1 MKKIVKIEG
10 LDCPNC
16 AKTLEIELN
25 KLEGVK
31 NAEINFVKGKL
42 SFESEDIEKAENSI
56 VAMTKK
62 VEPNAK
68 IILTKPNSKKF
79 SLFIDLLTLCLG
91 TILGVLVLVFQ
102 SRLPLWA
109 FWIMIVLS
117 ALLLGYKTYL
127 KAILLL
133 FKGIINENLLIT
145 ISVIGATALGEYME
159 GLMVIFLYTIGKVL
173 EKLAVDKSRK
183 SIEKLTNLQPEYA
196 VVVRDEKEIRVEP
209 SEVNVGEV
217 IIVKPGERVPI
228 DGVILDG
235 NATLDM
241 QSLTGESVP
250 VSVQVDDNILSGAIV
265 LDGLLKIKTS
275 EEYKNST
282 VSKIMNLIENAQDKK
297 SKTET
302 FISKITRWYT
312 LGIII
317 LAVLTLGIGWAIT
330 KEFSSSIYRALK
342 LLVVSCPCAFAISVP
357 LSYFSGLGNASKNG
371 ILIKGSNYLDA
382 LGKINLVAFDKTGT
396 LTTGEFQVEK
406 VESLSEN
413 YSEDDIIYLASLG
426 EQYSLHPLA
435 KSIVK
440 ENKREL
446 EKIRNVKEVAGE
458 GVYFKYNKKEFFVG
472 RKTKEKNVSVEIF
485 ENNKLIGKIYLNDT
499 IKDSSKEAC
508 EELKNMGVKMVL
520 LSGDSQD
527 KVAVTSREL
536 GIDEFKAQLL
546 PQDKYKILDDLKQ
559 NKENKIAYVGDGI
572 NDAPSL
578 TLADVGISMGIN
590 GSPASIEASD
600 VVLGDDN
607 IKKIPLAIKISR
619 FTRKIVWSN
628 IILSAIVKLSILVL
642 SLVDITGMMVAVFA
656 DVGVTLL
663 AILNS
668 LQTLYYNPSK
678 KKINLKKFN

>member
-1 MKKIVKIEG
+1 MKKTVKIEG

-16 AKTLEIELN
+16 ARSLQNEI
-25 KLEGVK
+25 KKIDGVN
-31 NAEINFVKGKL
+31 NAEINFVKSKL
-42 SFESEDIEKAENSI
+42 SFESNDVNKATEEIISL
-56 VAMTKK
+56 TKK

-68 IILTKPNSKKF
+68 IILEKNNKNKTS
-79 SLFIDLLTLCLG
+79 FIVDLILLVLG
-91 TILGVLVLVFQ
+91 TALGLVALLVN
-102 SRLPLWA
+102 LPTWA
-109 FWIMIVLS
+109 FWIIFVAS
-117 ALLLGYKTYL
+117 AIMLGYKTYS

-133 FKGIINENLLIT
+133 FKGVINENLLIT
-145 ISVIGATALGEYME
+145 ISIIGAAALGEYME
-159 GLMVIFLYTIGKVL
+159 ALMVIFLYTIGKIL

-196 VVVRDEKEIRVEP
+196 VIVKDNEEIELTP
-209 SEVNVGEV
+209 NEVQVGSLIV
-217 IIVKPGERVPI
+217 VKPGERVPI
-228 DGVILDG
+228 DGVVTEGD
-235 NATLDM
+235 ATLDM

-250 VSVQVDDNILSGAIV
+250 VSISKNEKILSGSIV
-265 LDGLLKIKTS
+265 LDGVLYIKTT

-317 LAVLTLGIGWAIT
+317 LAILTLAIGWAISKNFDT
-330 KEFSSSIYRALK
+330 SIYRALK

-382 LGKINLVAFDKTGT
+382 LSKLNLLAFDKTGT
-396 LTTGEFQVEK
+396 ITTGEFQVQK

-413 YSEDDIIYLASLG
+413 YNEEDIIFLASLG

-440 ENKREL
+440 ANTKKL
-446 EKIRNVKEVAGE
+446 EKVKKVKEVAGE
-458 GVYFKYNKKEFFVG
+458 GVHYEYNKNKYFVG
-472 RKTKEKNVSVEIF
+472 RKNKKHNISVEVY
-485 ENNKLIGKIYLNDT
+485 ENDVLIGKIYLNDT
-499 IKDSSKEAC
+499 IKPSAVDAC
-508 EELKNMGVKMVL
+508 QQLKSMGIKLCL
-520 LSGDSQD
+520 LSGDNKL
-527 KVAVTSREL
+527 KVESVGKKL
-536 GIDEFKAQLL
+536 GIDEVHSELL
-546 PQDKYKILDDLKQ
+546 PQDKFCLIEERKKDKKNFIG
-559 NKENKIAYVGDGI
+559 YVGDGI

-607 IKKIPLAIKISR
+607 IEKIPRAIKISK
-619 FTRKIVWSN
+619 FTRKIVWEN
-628 IILSAIVKLSILVL
+628 IIISAVVKLTFLVL
-642 SLVDITGMMVAVFA
+642 SLVDVASMMLAVFA
-656 DVGVTLL
+656 DVGVTLV
-663 AILNS
+663 AVLNS
-668 LQTLYYNPSK
+668 LRALYYKPK
-678 KKINLKKFN
+678 KK

>member
-133 FKGIINENLLIT
+133 FKGVINENLLIT

-265 LDGLLKIKTS
+265 LDGLLKIKTT

-406 VESLSEN
+406 VESLSKN

-546 PQDKYKILDDLKQ
+546 PQDKYKILEDLKQ

>member
-1 MKKIVKIEG
+1 M
-10 LDCPNC
+10 
-16 AKTLEIELN
+16 
-25 KLEGVK
+25 
-31 NAEINFVKGKL
+31 
-42 SFESEDIEKAENSI
+42 
-56 VAMTKK
+56 
-62 VEPNAK
+62 
-68 IILTKPNSKKF
+68 
-79 SLFIDLLTLCLG
+79 
-91 TILGVLVLVFQ
+91 
-102 SRLPLWA
+102 
-109 FWIMIVLS
+109 
-117 ALLLGYKTYL
+117 
-127 KAILLL
+127 
-133 FKGIINENLLIT
+133 
-145 ISVIGATALGEYME
+145 
-159 GLMVIFLYTIGKVL
+159 
-173 EKLAVDKSRK
+173 
-183 SIEKLTNLQPEYA
+183 
-196 VVVRDEKEIRVEP
+196 RDEKEIRVEP

-265 LDGLLKIKTS
+265 LDGLLKIKTT

-440 ENKREL
+440 ANKREL

-536 GIDEFKAQLL
+536 GIDEFKAELL
-546 PQDKYKILDDLKQ
+546 PQDKYKILEDLKQ

-678 KKINLKKFN
+678 KKTNLKKVN

>member
-1 MKKIVKIEG
+1 MKKVVKIEG

-79 SLFIDLLTLCLG
+79 SLFIDLLTLCFG

-159 GLMVIFLYTIGKVL
+159 GLMVIFLYTIGKIL

-265 LDGLLKIKTS
+265 LDGLLKIKTT

-317 LAVLTLGIGWAIT
+317 LAVLTLGIGWVIT

-440 ENKREL
+440 ANKREL

-527 KVAVTSREL
+527 KVAVASREL

-546 PQDKYKILDDLKQ
+546 PQDKYKILEDLKQ

-678 KKINLKKFN
+678 KKTNLKKVN

>member
-1 MKKIVKIEG
+1 MKKVVKIEG

-265 LDGLLKIKTS
+265 LDGLLKIKTT

-440 ENKREL
+440 ANKREL

-527 KVAVTSREL
+527 KVAVASKEL
-536 GIDEFKAQLL
+536 GIDEFKAELL
-546 PQDKYKILDDLKQ
+546 PQDKYKILEDLKQ

-678 KKINLKKFN
+678 KKTNLKKVN

>member
-1 MKKIVKIEG
+1 MKKVVKIEG

-159 GLMVIFLYTIGKVL
+159 GLMVIFLYTIGKIL

-265 LDGLLKIKTS
+265 LDGLLKIKTT

-440 ENKREL
+440 ANKREL

-527 KVAVTSREL
+527 KVAVASKEL
-536 GIDEFKAQLL
+536 GIDEFKAELL
-546 PQDKYKILDDLKQ
+546 PQDKYKILEDLKQ

-678 KKINLKKFN
+678 KKTNLKKVN

>member
-1 MKKIVKIEG
+1 MKKVVKIEG

-527 KVAVTSREL
+527 KVAVASREL

-546 PQDKYKILDDLKQ
+546 PQDKYKILEDLKQ

-678 KKINLKKFN
+678 KKTNLKKVN

>member
-133 FKGIINENLLIT
+133 FKGVINENLLIT

-159 GLMVIFLYTIGKVL
+159 GLMVIFLYTIGKIL

-265 LDGLLKIKTS
+265 LDGLLKIKTT

-536 GIDEFKAQLL
+536 GIDEFKAELL
-546 PQDKYKILDDLKQ
+546 PQDKYKILEDLKQ

-668 LQTLYYNPSK
+668 LQALYYNPSK
-678 KKINLKKFN
+678 KKINLKKVN

>member
-1 MKKIVKIEG
+1 MKKVVKIEG

-265 LDGLLKIKTS
+265 LDGLLKIKTT

-527 KVAVTSREL
+527 KVAVASKEL
-536 GIDEFKAQLL
+536 GIDEFKAELL
-546 PQDKYKILDDLKQ
+546 PQDKYKILEDLKQ

-678 KKINLKKFN
+678 KKTNLKKVN